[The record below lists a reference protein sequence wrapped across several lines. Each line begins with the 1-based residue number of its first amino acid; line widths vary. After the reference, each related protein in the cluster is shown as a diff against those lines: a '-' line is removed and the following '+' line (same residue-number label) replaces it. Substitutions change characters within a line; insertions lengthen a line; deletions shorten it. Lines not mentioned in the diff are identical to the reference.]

1 MEKNGSN
8 PNFLSARAILFSMN
22 SKVFETVAFNEERT
36 EFNDTLKVLTEQLRE
51 SGSIQDVF
59 YSINLERQ
67 CIAVEQ
73 FLRPDKLDE
82 LNQQLLKSS
91 AAEQGV
97 RFVVDAGAYKVQI
110 EKVFIHGITELPS
123 GEPYERFVSDQK
135 RYLEASK
142 KNFRTSEEVDFFN
155 ARVSNLNAGL
165 KNFKELQEKAVFPER
180 AAAKAEAR
188 KLVGEDGQVFRPNPK
203 GDHCYRGEILKVT
216 DTHAIQRFSVNAVY
230 IHNLR
235 DFPSNKTPSVGDVL
249 AIRYSNARIEFVEP
263 IPDKTQ
269 AKVRQQ
275 ALGR

>member
-8 PNFLSARAILFSMN
+8 PDFLSARAILFSMN
-22 SKVFETVAFNEERT
+22 SKVFETVAFNEEPT

-51 SGSIQDVF
+51 SPSIQDAF

-91 AAEQGV
+91 AAEQGL
-97 RFVVDAGAYKVQI
+97 RFVMDAGAYKVQI

-155 ARVSNLNAGL
+155 ARASNLNAGL

-216 DTHAIQRFSVNAVY
+216 DTHAIQRFSANAVY
-230 IHNLR
+230 IHDLR
-235 DFPSNKTPSVGDVL
+235 DFPGDRKPSVGDVL
-249 AIRYSNARIEFVEP
+249 TIRYSNARIEFVEP

-275 ALGR
+275 DLGR

>member
-8 PNFLSARAILFSMN
+8 PDFLSARAILFSMN

-51 SGSIQDVF
+51 SPSIQDTF

-91 AAEQGV
+91 AAEQGL
-97 RFVVDAGAYKVQI
+97 RFVMDAGAYKAQI

-155 ARVSNLNAGL
+155 ARASNLNAGL

-180 AAAKAEAR
+180 AAAKAEAQ
-188 KLVGEDGQVFRPNPK
+188 KLLGKEGQVFRPNPK
-203 GDHCYRGEILKVT
+203 GEHRYKGEILALT
-216 DTHAIQRFSVNAVY
+216 ETHAIQRFSAQAVY
-230 IHNLR
+230 IHALK
-235 DFPSNKTPSVGDVL
+235 DFPEGVNPSAGEVL
-249 AIRYSNARIEFVEP
+249 LIRYADARIKSVESVP
-263 IPDKTQ
+263 QRNQAKTQ
-269 AKVRQQ
+269 KD
-275 ALGR
+275 LGR

>member
-1 MEKNGSN
+1 MTERFAGKEAL
-8 PNFLSARAILFSMN
+8 FLENTRF
-22 SKVFETVAFNEERT
+22 FELVASGEDREE
-36 EFNDTLKVLTEQLRE
+36 FKDALKTLTEQLRE

-73 FLRPDKLDE
+73 FLRPDKLNE
-82 LNQQLLKSS
+82 LNQQLLKSG

-97 RFVVDAGAYKVQI
+97 RFVVDARAYKAQI
-110 EKVFIHGITELPS
+110 DKVFIHGIAELPS
-123 GEPYERFVSDQK
+123 GEPYEVFVSAQK

-155 ARVSNLNAGL
+155 ARASNLNAGL

-188 KLVGEDGQVFRPNPK
+188 KLVGEEGQVFRPNPQ

-216 DTHAIQRFSVNAVY
+216 DTHAIQRFSANAVY
-230 IHNLR
+230 IHDLK
-235 DFPSNKTPSVGDVL
+235 DFPGDRKPSVGDVL

-269 AKVRQQ
+269 AKARQQ
-275 ALGR
+275 DLGR